1 MAMGALQSG
10 CSVSFARA
18 LRSRTFTTISSTV
31 TVPSLKK
38 ASQMESRLLLGLS
51 EEQLQQ
57 LALDF
62 GQKSFRGKQLYHLL
76 YKRKVKEIQEF
87 SQLPLEFRNDLQEA
101 GWRVGRSPI
110 HKAVTAADGTTKSK
124 PHFLKYA
131 VLIRTSFT
139 YESSCFAFSV
149 PSSDVVMISNNTG
162 FSTFLLILQWK
173 LIFLSMDCIIL

>member
-10 CSVSFARA
+10 WSVPFARA

-38 ASQMESRLLLGLS
+38 ASQMETRLLLGLS

-62 GQKSFRGKQLYHLL
+62 GQ
-76 YKRKVKEIQEF
+76 
-87 SQLPLEFRNDLQEA
+87 EA

-110 HKAVTAADGTTKSK
+110 HKTVTAADGTTKSK

-139 YESSCFAFSV
+139 YESSCFA
-149 PSSDVVMISNNTG
+149 
-162 FSTFLLILQWK
+162 LLCPFK
-173 LIFLSMDCIIL
+173 